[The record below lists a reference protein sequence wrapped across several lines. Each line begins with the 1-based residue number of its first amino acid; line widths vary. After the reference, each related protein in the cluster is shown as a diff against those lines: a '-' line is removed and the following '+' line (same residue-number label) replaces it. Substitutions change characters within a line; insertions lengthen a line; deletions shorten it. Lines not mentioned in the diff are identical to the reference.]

1 MNFKKLSLSL
11 VLAAAG
17 IMAAN
22 AGSIDV
28 NAARQ
33 AANSFLKSKMT
44 AQGMLKAPAM
54 ADIKLAHTE
63 ASSVEGN
70 AYYVFNI
77 QGGGWPRQAGA
88 RLWRQ
93 GQYRHEQHARQ
104 HEGLPAT
111 VQEPD

>member
-33 AANSFLKSKMT
+33 AANNFLKSKMT
-44 AQGMLKAPAM
+44 AQGMMKAPAI

-70 AYYVFNI
+70 AFYVIFYLVNI
-77 QGGGWPRQAGA
+77 P
-88 RLWRQ
+88 
-93 GQYRHEQHARQ
+93 YPTFSYVIIYIE
-104 HEGLPAT
+104 
-111 VQEPD
+111 